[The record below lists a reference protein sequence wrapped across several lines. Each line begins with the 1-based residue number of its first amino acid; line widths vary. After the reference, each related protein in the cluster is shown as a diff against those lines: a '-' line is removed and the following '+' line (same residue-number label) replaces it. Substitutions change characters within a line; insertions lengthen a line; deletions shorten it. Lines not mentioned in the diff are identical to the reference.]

1 MSTKNNKILITGGSG
16 YIGSCL
22 ASYLSAYFSVI
33 TLDKDK
39 KSIFIKKNIKHIK
52 LNINN
57 KGKLSKIIKKIRP
70 QFVIHLAAQSTIDMI
85 DKKKNHYD
93 KNNYF

>member
-1 MSTKNNKILITGGSG
+1 MSIKNNKILITGGSG

-39 KSIFIKKNIKHIK
+39 KSIFIKKISNTLK
-52 LNINN
+52 
-57 KGKLSKIIKKIRP
+57 
-70 QFVIHLAAQSTIDMI
+70 
-85 DKKKNHYD
+85 
-93 KNNYF
+93 